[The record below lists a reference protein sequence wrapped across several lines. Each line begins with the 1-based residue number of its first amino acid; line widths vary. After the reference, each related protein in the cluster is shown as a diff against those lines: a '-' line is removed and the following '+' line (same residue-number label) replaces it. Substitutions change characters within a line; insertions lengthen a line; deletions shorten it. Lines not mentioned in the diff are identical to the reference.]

1 MSFSWRFVNKFICQ
15 RTAAQ
20 NGGPIVYLL
29 FFTEAFHDTGST
41 HLNKEEGRDD
51 PASALPPGGK
61 QASWHSSSTANKE
74 NALKLF
80 KNATVFSQNCH
91 HSEN

>member
-1 MSFSWRFVNKFICQ
+1 MNFSGGIVNKIIRL
-15 RTAAQ
+15 RTSAQ
-20 NGGPIVYLL
+20 NGAPICLYLL
-29 FFTEAFHDTGST
+29 FFTKAPGSK

-51 PASALPPGGK
+51 PTSALPPGGK
-61 QASWHSSSTANKE
+61 QASWQPSSTANKE

-91 HSEN
+91 YSEN

>member
-1 MSFSWRFVNKFICQ
+1 MNKFICQ

-20 NGGPIVYLL
+20 NGGPIFYLL

-61 QASWHSSSTANKE
+61 QAS
-74 NALKLF
+74 
-80 KNATVFSQNCH
+80 
-91 HSEN
+91 

>member
-1 MSFSWRFVNKFICQ
+1 MFICH

-20 NGGPIVYLL
+20 NGAPIFYLL
-29 FFTEAFHDTGST
+29 FLKEAFHFMGST
-41 HLNKEEGRDD
+41 HLNKEEGRDY

-61 QASWHSSSTANKE
+61 QASWHSSSMANKE

-80 KNATVFSQNCH
+80 KNATVFSQNYH